1 MRRDAVVSLSSCC
14 ALAVL
19 LSGCWMARTY
29 HDHPLDEHKI
39 ATIER
44 GVTTK
49 AEVLERLGPP
59 QEVDAREITTVNL
72 SADPFEPPPERI
84 VAARYFRYSYER
96 GNGFA
101 IITLILFNYLEF
113 DQKSDSLVI
122 FFDDDNK
129 VQDYAFV
136 KDTDLLP
143 RYGFWSR

>member
-1 MRRDAVVSLSSCC
+1 MRRHAVVSLSSCC

-19 LSGCWMARTY
+19 LSGCVMARTY
-29 HDHPLDEHKI
+29 RDHPLDQQKI

-84 VAARYFRYSYER
+84 VAARYFRYTYAR
-96 GNGFA
+96 GNGMA
-101 IITLILFNYLEF
+101 IITLLFNYLDF
-113 DQKSDSLVI
+113 DQKSDNLVI

-136 KDTDLLP
+136 KDTVRLP
-143 RYGFWSR
+143 RFGFWSR

>member
-1 MRRDAVVSLSSCC
+1 MRRQAVVTLPSCC
-14 ALAVL
+14 ALAAL
-19 LSGCWMARTY
+19 LSGCVVARTY
-29 HDHPLDEHKI
+29 RDHPLDERKI

-59 QEVDAREITTVNL
+59 QEVDAREITSVNV

-84 VAARYFRYSYER
+84 VAARYLRYTYAR
-96 GNGFA
+96 GNGLA
-101 IITLILFNYLEF
+101 IIAVLFNYLDF

-143 RYGFWSR
+143 RFGFWSR